1 MRALTRTVFCC
12 LLAATGLA
20 AQRGGMGH
28 GGFGGGGFRG
38 GFGGFRG
45 GFGGGGF
52 RGGFHGGFHRGFGFH
67 GNRAIF
73 FNRGFGFGRRFG
85 VGFWGWPA
93 WGWGGA
99 YYWPGSYDAYGYAGY
114 PYGYGGY
121 PNGYGG
127 YPPEY
132 ASGSSPNVVVVY
144 PQPQPAAAYYPSQPV
159 LREYNEYGQETG
171 ISRGDASTAS
181 PTYLIALKNNV
192 IYAAV
197 SYSVRG
203 DTIYFVTLANEQKS
217 APLIMVDRDLSMRLN
232 WERHVNL
239 QLP

>member
-1 MRALTRTVFCC
+1 MKALTRTVFCC
-12 LLAATGLA
+12 LLAAPGIA

-38 GFGGFRG
+38 GFGGGGFRG
-45 GFGGGGF
+45 GFGGFHGGF
-52 RGGFHGGFHRGFGFH
+52 RGGGGFR
-67 GNRAIF
+67 GNRAIIV
-73 FNRGFGFGRRFG
+73 NRGFGFGRRFVG

-99 YYWPGSYDAYGYAGY
+99 YYGSGGYDAYGYAGY
-114 PYGYGGY
+114 AYGYGGY
-121 PNGYGG
+121 PYGYGS

-132 ASGSSPNVVVVY
+132 AYGSSPNVVVVY
-144 PQPQPAAAYYPSQPV
+144 PQQQPAAAYYPSQPA
-159 LREYNEYGQETG
+159 LREYNEYGQEIA
-171 ISRGDASTAS
+171 ISRGDASAAS

-192 IYAAV
+192 IFAAM

-217 APLIMVDRDLSMRLN
+217 APLMMVDRDLSMRLN

-239 QLP
+239 LLP